1 MCQGPCLPCQK
12 HENNHVLFYFF
23 KVWFKNRRAKCRQ
36 IAAQSK
42 EASASTGSGNASGAG
57 SGAAGKTQ
65 TPTSG
70 ANKPVKQL
78 GNNGTGNTNPRTTI
92 AGSTTAIPNCE
103 TSPASSMASGDHP
116 DIGPGGGAGGGHFG
130 GGQTGLGSGAGG
142 LGCLPPP
149 PPLILQP
156 QQLNSSSLNNHDLGG
171 HHTDPYGDAS
181 NTTGSPYQN
190 HFWTPQ
196 NNGTG
201 GGGATGNGG
210 GVNIKY
216 ENGVSNLDL
225 NNRHSPVTSSQTS
238 LVMQVKAS
246 NVSPPMGS
254 PHSPAPMGSAQA
266 AAAAAAAAAS
276 HPMAVHQSY
285 PTYHHHPNPYYPVN
299 PADLAYFGGQ
309 QYNMAT
315 NSAAAMF
322 RSDAYDAYQQAA
334 SREGHY
340 HQLL

>member
-1 MCQGPCLPCQK
+1 
-12 HENNHVLFYFF
+12 
-23 KVWFKNRRAKCRQ
+23 
-36 IAAQSK
+36 
-42 EASASTGSGNASGAG
+42 
-57 SGAAGKTQ
+57 
-65 TPTSG
+65 
-70 ANKPVKQL
+70 
-78 GNNGTGNTNPRTTI
+78 
-92 AGSTTAIPNCE
+92 
-103 TSPASSMASGDHP
+103 MASGDHP
-116 DIGPGGGAGGGHFG
+116 DIGPGGAGGGHLG

-149 PPLILQP
+149 PPLMLQP
-156 QQLNSSSLNNHDLGG
+156 QQLNSSSLNNHDLVG

-181 NTTGSPYQN
+181 NTASSPYQN

-201 GGGATGNGG
+201 GGGAGNSGGG

-216 ENGVSNLDL
+216 ENGSNLDL

-266 AAAAAAAAAS
+266 TAAAAAAAAAAS

-285 PTYHHHPNPYYPVN
+285 PTYHHHPNPYYPTMN